1 MFIRCCFVVV
11 VFSVSGAAAAGAVAG
26 VAVGAIILLAQIV
39 EYILKRNEFD
49 GVERRWDELKND
61 VARRRN
67 IPRQNKD
74 RIADWARHE
83 LSSSSA
89 SAVIA
94 AIEKSISG
102 SQTTDRMKA
111 LSSTDINE
119 LLNSLLCIVATD
131 FTIFET
137 FVGALNAR
145 DEPGDAIR
153 NLVKQVKKNREH
165 LQNELGKPL

>member
-1 MFIRCCFVVV
+1 M
-11 VFSVSGAAAAGAVAG
+11 AGASAS
-26 VAVGAIILLAQIV
+26 VAVGVLVLLAQIV
-39 EYILKRNEFD
+39 DHILKRSEFD
-49 GVERRWDELKND
+49 DIERRWDELKKD
-61 VARRRN
+61 VARRKN

-83 LSSSSA
+83 LDPSSA
-89 SAVIA
+89 RAVIA
-94 AIEKSISG
+94 AVEKSSSG